1 MNNEEILHEGSFEDQ
16 LIMSLGKAIMEQEMK
31 PSILDFNRMA
41 QIMWSYR
48 VIREHLLEEEMELS
62 YSLHDC
68 FARVGTITIES
79 VEMWFCSAAW
89 FCMALSFTSNV
100 EIYPLVNGKVR
111 MTISYYESTKT
122 IY

>member
-68 FARVGTITIES
+68 FASVGTITIEVLKQAALYLAREYANILENNPMLAKRLS
-79 VEMWFCSAAW
+79 LKVVEC
-89 FCMALSFTSNV
+89 
-100 EIYPLVNGKVR
+100 
-111 MTISYYESTKT
+111 
-122 IY
+122 